1 MNRLDEL
8 KDLAKHFLKLLRLV
22 GTVIFITTFGTVVLY
37 ISDSN
42 FIIIMFGILLSI
54 LSDIVLILLSIKYF
68 NICTKMGEV

>member
-8 KDLAKHFLKLLRLV
+8 KRTAKHLLYLLQLV
-22 GTVIFITTFGTVVLY
+22 FSVIFITTFGTVVLY

>member
-8 KDLAKHFLKLLRLV
+8 KDLAKYFLKLLRLV
-22 GTVIFITTFGTVVLY
+22 GKVIFITTFGTVVLY

>member
-8 KDLAKHFLKLLRLV
+8 KGTAKHLLYLLQLV
-22 GTVIFITTFGTVVLY
+22 FSVIFITTFGTVVLY